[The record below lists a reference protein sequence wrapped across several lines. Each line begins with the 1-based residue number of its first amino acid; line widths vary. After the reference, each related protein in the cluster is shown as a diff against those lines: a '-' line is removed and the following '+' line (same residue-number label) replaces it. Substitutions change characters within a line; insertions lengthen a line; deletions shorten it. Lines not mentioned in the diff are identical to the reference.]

1 MRNKFLVNRLRTM
14 NDDLDRIWNL
24 IQRRILDEKA
34 RSKGTDKGSAR

>member
-14 NDDLDRIWNL
+14 NDDLDRIWNM